1 MQKFYV
7 YKGET
12 YHSAYAVKKAIEA
25 AERKRFWAEPKDATL
40 EEKQSFW
47 KEFNVEYREEPDPV
61 PPEPTLEELKE
72 RKLSTLE
79 KAFLR
84 WYETDATVV
93 SSLGFTADSDARSM
107 MDVSGLVTTLEAMP
121 AESRSTVAFMDSS
134 NTPHMLT
141 LDQVKT
147 LQLEIIQNG
156 QSAYTQKWTLR
167 AAIESAEDKE
177 TLEGIEIS
185 FKAEDFSAKESLT
198 LAKVGI

>member
-1 MQKFYV
+1 MVIKRI
-7 YKGET
+7 YKGQNYYSVQKLRNQIFKDTGWVFGHEP
-12 YHSAYAVKKAIEA
+12 KEG
-25 AERKRFWAEPKDATL
+25 RKEFWAEYGVTY
-40 EEKQSFW
+40 S
-47 KEFNVEYREEPDPV
+47 EEPDPV

-107 MDVSGLVTTLEAMP
+107 MDVSGIVTALEAQE
-121 AESRSTVAFMDSS
+121 AESRSSVAFMDSS

-156 QSAYTQKWTLR
+156 QSAYQQKWQLR
-167 AAIESAEDKE
+167 SAIES
-177 TLEGIEIS
+177 IN

>member
-61 PPEPTLEELKE
+61 PPEPTLEELKQ
-72 RKLSTLE
+72 RKLNQLE
-79 KAFLR
+79 QSFLR

-107 MDVSGLVTTLEAMP
+107 MDVSGIVTALESVP
-121 AESRSTVAFMDSS
+121 EESRSTVAFMDSS
-134 NTPHMLT
+134 NEPHMLT
-141 LDQVKT
+141 LDQVKV
-147 LQLEIIQNG
+147 LQLEIIGNG
-156 QSAYTQKWTLR
+156 QAAYQQKWALR
-167 AAIESAEDKE
+167 TQIEEAQDKEALEAIEVVFAPS
-177 TLEGIEIS
+177 
-185 FKAEDFSAKESLT
+185 DFSEAE
-198 LAKVGI
+198 